1 MSVCCECCVLS
12 VGGFC
17 DGLVT
22 HADESYRLWSV
33 VECDNL
39 VNEETLT
46 HWGAVAP
53 NKCKY

>member
-22 HADESYRLWSV
+22 HADESYRLWSL